1 MCRLVVI
8 FGLCCLTVYG
18 QLSDSVRLAVS
29 KELLNEYVF
38 DGKELTVL
46 YTLYNFHPS
55 RVARDV
61 ELFDAYPDAQFIQVH
76 GSPSVRWP
84 HIPAASNVTHAV
96 VVIPREPGVHNFTSA
111 TITYHTGDASKTT
124 LHYSSAPGP
133 VMIYAT
139 KEYNRRFATHT
150 MDWIGFAL
158 LVAPC
163 LLIPYMLWRSSAS
176 KYLVS

>member
-1 MCRLVVI
+1 MFCFLVVL
-8 FGLCCLTVYG
+8 GLWCLTVYG
-18 QLSDSVRLAVS
+18 QSDSVRLAVS

-76 GSPSVRWP
+76 GNPSVRWP

-124 LHYSSAPGP
+124 VSCQHYSLAFF
-133 VMIYAT
+133 VT
-139 KEYNRRFATHT
+139 
-150 MDWIGFAL
+150 
-158 LVAPC
+158 
-163 LLIPYMLWRSSAS
+163 
-176 KYLVS
+176 